1 MTRKPSSRDEP
12 ARKRTAGGAAPERAR
27 SSRPAPGTTGADT
40 TPPQTPEDL
49 LRAGLKA
56 FRLENLLGL
65 GTTAGATPP
74 ESALPGLGFS
84 ALDSFGLRKFEDVFD
99 QRVAGALQRLGWP
112 EPETVQALQQEIEQL
127 RAELD
132 ALKTPPAPRTAR
144 SAAKKATAS
153 RSTASS
159 GKRARS

>member
-27 SSRPAPGTTGADT
+27 SSRPTRRTAEADT

-65 GTTAGATPP
+65 GAAGATPP

-144 SAAKKATAS
+144 SAAKKATVS

-159 GKRARS
+159 SKRARS

>member
-65 GTTAGATPP
+65 GAAGATPP

-144 SAAKKATAS
+144 SAAKKATVS

-159 GKRARS
+159 SKRARS